1 MITIFLCGARGW
13 VGGIERVGA
22 GDAPWRASCRLRKVR
37 PTLCGLRLVCERVA
51 TFDVSVVEPRA
62 SDSGVESWKPTS
74 AGRTFPK
81 NRRDFQTTV
90 RHRREVCAHLHIP
103 TRGSFG
109 LVGVPAPTHDTGCVL
124 IRAWKPHREDVGGHD
139 ASHGDEGHGIRRRTR
154 EVRDGG
160 GEPRATRSVRRRRR
174 LVDQAVRE
182 PRR

>member
-13 VGGIERVGA
+13 VSGIERVEA

-51 TFDVSVVEPRA
+51 TFDVSVVGAA
-62 SDSGVESWKPTS
+62 SEDVLTSWRSVARSDISKKQ
-74 AGRTFPK
+74 G
-81 NRRDFQTTV
+81 DFQTTV

-139 ASHGDEGHGIRRRTR
+139 ASHGDEGHIIRRRPR